1 MRYKNSNEFNSDSQ
15 VKLYTK
21 NYLSEGKKVQRENI
35 IMGIMGEL
43 VPLGIIGIISL
54 EVMSSL

>member
-35 IMGIMGEL
+35 ITGIMGEL
-43 VPLGIIGIISL
+43 VPLGIIGIIGL